1 MFLRA
6 ITTLSQIFTT
16 TGSTRE
22 VPGLL
27 ARCYNGD
34 PLCAG
39 VAELVDAPDSKSG
52 SFTGVSVRFR
62 PSVPNGC
69 SYQGMFARS
78 RSKTRPSIF
87 RSVERFLGL
96 LEVSV
101 IHTLYLPFYACFL
114 EVRHNG
120 IR

>member
-6 ITTLSQIFTT
+6 ITILSQIFTT

-27 ARCYNGD
+27 ARCYTEG

-62 PSVPNGC
+62 PSVPRDSLTQATPNEC
-69 SYQGMFARS
+69 RQ
-78 RSKTRPSIF
+78 
-87 RSVERFLGL
+87 
-96 LEVSV
+96 
-101 IHTLYLPFYACFL
+101 
-114 EVRHNG
+114 RHHQTP
-120 IR
+120 R

>member
-6 ITTLSQIFTT
+6 ITILSQIFTT

-27 ARCYNGD
+27 ARCYNGS

-62 PSVPNGC
+62 PSVPSLGC
-69 SYQGMFARS
+69 DQEDWSTSPLNFCSEFNTIREEIS
-78 RSKTRPSIF
+78 ETR
-87 RSVERFLGL
+87 
-96 LEVSV
+96 
-101 IHTLYLPFYACFL
+101 
-114 EVRHNG
+114 
-120 IR
+120 

>member
-1 MFLRA
+1 MFPRA
-6 ITTLSQIFTT
+6 IKVLSQIFTT
-16 TGSTRE
+16 TGSPRE

-27 ARCYNGD
+27 ARCYTKC

-69 SYQGMFARS
+69 SYQGMAR
-78 RSKTRPSIF
+78 RPS
-87 RSVERFLGL
+87 
-96 LEVSV
+96 
-101 IHTLYLPFYACFL
+101 TPDLPD
-114 EVRHNG
+114 ES
-120 IR
+120 

>member
-27 ARCYNGD
+27 ARCYNGA

-62 PSVPNGC
+62 PSVPSLVVGKKFDRPLLLIFSSEFNIVREGILE
-69 SYQGMFARS
+69 
-78 RSKTRPSIF
+78 TR
-87 RSVERFLGL
+87 
-96 LEVSV
+96 
-101 IHTLYLPFYACFL
+101 
-114 EVRHNG
+114 
-120 IR
+120 